1 MSNVAQEDNIL
12 LLNYDEDKRRYNDQV
27 DEAEIVK
34 SSRIIWVFVLLL
46 VSFITWSY
54 FAELVEVSNGTG
66 KVVPT
71 SREQVIQSL
80 EGGIISE
87 LLVRE
92 GDIVEADQILAQL
105 DLKIG
110 RASCRERV

>member
-1 MSNVAQEDNIL
+1 MSHVTQENTTL
-12 LLNYDEDKRRYNDQV
+12 LLNYDEDQRLYNDQV

-34 SSRIIWVFVLLL
+34 SSHIIWAFVALLL
-46 VSFITWSY
+46 SFLVWSY
-54 FAELVEVSNGTG
+54 FAELVEVSTGTG
-66 KVVPT
+66 KVIPT

-92 GDIVEADQILAQL
+92 GDIVDAGQE
-105 DLKIG
+105 IG
-110 RASCRERV
+110 RAHV